1 MQTLHQALLL
11 QKLYLLKSIG
21 FDYYDLQF
29 QKPLQ
34 TQFPSQ
40 NQKNLNQ
47 AIKECQLCPQKL
59 SQPHI
64 GLCNP
69 HSKLL
74 FLTITPLLDL
84 QTRFVSKGALMLK
97 KIIENVFALP
107 LQQVSILSLLKCEI
121 PKNTQ
126 EECTKNCMGYFL
138 KQLEFSQSK
147 TIVILGEEVYNALTQ
162 DKTPYKNI
170 QGKLFKWN
178 HLKLFPTFSLA
189 QLLRQP
195 ELKIQAHKEF
205 LTLKKDLYETNQ

>member
-1 MQTLHQALLL
+1 MQTLQRVLLL

-21 FDYYDLQF
+21 FDYCNLQF

-40 NQKNLNQ
+40 SPKNLNQ
-47 AIKECQLCPQKL
+47 IIKECQLCPQKL
-59 SQPHI
+59 SPPHT

-69 HSKLL
+69 RSKLL
-74 FLTITPLLDL
+74 FLTMMPLLDL
-84 QTRFVSKGALMLK
+84 QMRFVSKGALMLK
-97 KIIENVFALP
+97 KIIENVFALQ
-107 LQQVSILSLLKCEI
+107 LQEVSILSLLKCEI

-126 EECTKNCMGYFL
+126 DKCAKNCMGYFL

-147 TIVILGEEVYNALTQ
+147 IIVILGEEVYSTLTQ
-162 DKTPYKNI
+162 DKTPYKDI
-170 QGKLFKWN
+170 QGKLLKWN
-178 HLKLFPTFSLA
+178 GLKLFPTFSLT

-205 LTLKKDLYETNQ
+205 LTLKKDFYENN